1 MADNSEIKTQKI
13 KINRNVAVVGADT
26 AAMQSALTLA
36 KLGHKVTIITHESK
50 PSEQIKN
57 VKNIEVLDLAVL
69 ESVDGEFGNFHLS
82 VQSEGKQ
89 KNFTAGAVILS
100 QPNCYVDLDKLAEMI
115 DISNVPGR
123 IAVVLD
129 IVKQQT
135 RAVWQR
141 VLSTAMTLVE
151 RFGSEVAIYCQHAR
165 VAATG
170 LENLY
175 RTARAAGVLII
186 KFDTKPTII
195 EQQGGITIRTYDEIL
210 GAEISKQFDLLI
222 TADIAD
228 DSSFTKGLRQLRRGP
243 AGELQYD
250 NVWLLGTNTNCK
262 GIFVIGDARGNSDA
276 GDALATAGEISLLLS
291 KAEIEIAEDAA
302 VVDAEKC
309 VLCLTCRRVCP
320 HGAISIDKENETAKV
335 SLLSCMRCG
344 ACAAQCPAG
353 AIQLPRYSDD
363 QTRAKLAVKPKMTL
377 FACENSALPAAE
389 ATGFKPDDNINLIKV
404 PCAGKVDSRDVLAAL
419 EKGAEKV
426 MIIACHPESC
436 QYLTGASRARNAV
449 NRIDDML
456 SKAGSDSERVV
467 FRGISA
473 VEPKKFIEYLKE

>member
-1 MADNSEIKTQKI
+1 VANNSEIKTQKI
-13 KINRNVAVVGADT
+13 KINRNVAVAGGDT

-36 KLGHKVTIITHESK
+36 KLGHKVTIITQENNL
-50 PSEQIKN
+50 EGQIKN
-57 VKNIEVLDLAVL
+57 NKNIEVLTSAVL
-69 ESVDGEFGNFHLS
+69 ESVDGEFGNFHLLVKS
-82 VQSEGKQ
+82 DGKQ
-89 KNFTAGAVILS
+89 KNFTSGAVILS

-115 DISNVPGR
+115 DISNVPDR
-123 IAVVLD
+123 IAFVLD
-129 IVKQQT
+129 LVKQQT

-151 RFGSEVAIYCQHAR
+151 RFGSEVEIYCQHAR

-175 RTARAAGVLII
+175 RTARAAGVVIT
-186 KFDTKPTII
+186 KFDTKPVIL
-195 EQQGGITIRTYDEIL
+195 EQQGGVTVHIYDEIL

-222 TADIAD
+222 TADIANG
-228 DSSFTKGLRQLRRGP
+228 SSFTKGLRQLRRGP

-276 GDALATAGEISLLLS
+276 GDALTTAGEIALLLS

-302 VVDAEKC
+302 IVDTEKC

-320 HGAISIDKENETAKV
+320 HGAISIDKESEAAKV

-363 QTRAKLAVKPKMTL
+363 ETRAKLVEKPKVTV

-404 PCAGKVDSRDVLAAL
+404 PCAGKVDSRDILAAL

-436 QYLTGASRARNAV
+436 QYLTGASRARNGV
-449 NRIDDML
+449 NRINDML
-456 SKAGSDSERVV
+456 SKAGFDSERVV

-473 VEPKKFIEYLKE
+473 VEPKKIIEYVKE